1 MVERIL
7 VIEDDLAC
15 REFLSDALQE
25 ETYEVASVDNGQAAL
40 DVVRKFRP
48 HLILLDMCMPI
59 LGGEEFLEFYYDMS
73 GCKAPIIGLSA
84 SGHIEGMARL
94 LGVRDFLTK
103 PLDLDHL
110 LDCVKRHLEEAA

>member
-1 MVERIL
+1 MTERIL

-15 REFLSDALQE
+15 REFLRDALEE
-25 ETYEVASVDNGQAAL
+25 ETYEVASVDNGQVAL
-40 DVVRKFRP
+40 DIVRRFRP

-59 LGGEEFLEFYYDMS
+59 LDGEEFLEFYRDIS

-84 SGHIEGMARL
+84 SNHIEEMARMM
-94 LGVRDFLTK
+94 GVRDFLTK

-110 LDCVKRHLEEAA
+110 LDCVKMYLREAA